1 MAARILA
8 RRRAR
13 VTRPE
18 RTGPVPGVTGI
29 SSGCAA
35 RSGSEIGAGV
45 GFHGGGG
52 NRMRNG
58 KPHPDPGLAVA
69 HDPSPVRSPEPECG
83 SSEEGLPTVH
93 RPTLTYDPTLASTP
107 EGNADAGPTRAPR
120 RRRHPHPQPAGGPQ
134 RLELRG
140 SCLARSRR
148 GSRSGRAG
156 DRARATVRALLVTG
170 AGGRAFCAGADVKEL
185 MGRTPLE
192 HRRGLRFGQALFE
205 RISDLRV
212 PSIAVID
219 GFALGGGLELAMAC
233 TFRLATA
240 AARMGL
246 PEIKLGL
253 VPGYGGTQRL
263 PRLVGEAN
271 ALDIVMTGRMV
282 QGGRSARDGAS
293 QPCRR
298 GRPRS
303 RRPSRSRRSSPATRC
318 RC

>member
-1 MAARILA
+1 MPVELERRNRVAILTLNRPEA
-8 RRRAR
+8 LNALSFAVLREIEAR
-13 VTRPE
+13 VAEVE
-18 RTGPVPGVTGI
+18 RGI
-29 SSGCAA
+29 
-35 RSGSEIGAGV
+35 EQ
-45 GFHGGGG
+45 GG
-52 NRMRNG
+52 
-58 KPHPDPGLAVA
+58 
-69 HDPSPVRSPEPECG
+69 
-83 SSEEGLPTVH
+83 
-93 RPTLTYDPTLASTP
+93 
-107 EGNADAGPTRAPR
+107 
-120 RRRHPHPQPAGGPQ
+120 
-134 RLELRG
+134 
-140 SCLARSRR
+140 
-148 GSRSGRAG
+148 
-156 DRARATVRALLVTG
+156 VRALLVAG

-205 RISDLRV
+205 RIAGLRV

-282 QGGRSARDGAS
+282 RADEALSMGLVNRIVEGDAIAAALAFAAELTGYSLPVLNLAREAVRRALDLPVHEGFEVEADLGALSYQTGDAAEGMSAFIEKRPPAFRDG
-293 QPCRR
+293 
-298 GRPRS
+298 
-303 RRPSRSRRSSPATRC
+303 
-318 RC
+318 